1 MSIKRVL
8 VQLALASPALLP
20 MAGTAA
26 SAEPATQTAGNFFV
40 EAGVGYEHQGLPG
53 FGYGKNYGGTH
64 LANNDDDAKGLRW
77 GLGVG
82 YILGGEGWLG
92 SIQRVA
98 VRYSRL
104 TDSSTA
110 SSAPAAPAVSFDPL
124 VGIVSFD
131 GLNADSY
138 GGSPYLPG
146 EETRTDV
153 RMDYKNDEVSLSLEG
168 DNTYGA
174 GTTLTTSLALVVG
187 RTQSDNLA
195 HVSGRAASGIGA
207 LTQDSYGRA
216 DLDRKYAG
224 PELSLGLTHDLGSG
238 FSLNGGVRIAAL
250 VQQSKLSASD
260 CADVGGGGDG
270 ICDGLVYQTS
280 VSQTKTDLT
289 YRGSLRAGL
298 AYDTGPAT
306 LGFDAYA
313 GLDRARMK
321 IVTPHAVSDAAV
333 HVDNETLTTLG
344 GRLYLQIKF

>member
-20 MAGTAA
+20 MLGTAA
-26 SAEPATQTAGNFFV
+26 AAEPATQTAGNFFV
-40 EAGVGYEHQGLPG
+40 EAGAGYERQELPG

-64 LANNDDDAKGLRW
+64 LANNDDDAGGLRW
-77 GLGVG
+77 GLGAG
-82 YILGGEGWLG
+82 YILGDEGWLG
-92 SIQRVA
+92 SNQRMA
-98 VRYSRL
+98 LRYSRL
-104 TDSSTA
+104 KDDSTVST
-110 SSAPAAPAVSFDPL
+110 APAAPAISFDPL

-131 GLNADSY
+131 GLHADSY

-146 EETRTDV
+146 EETLTDV
-153 RMDYKNDEVSLSLEG
+153 KMNYKNDELSLSLEG
-168 DNTYGA
+168 DSAYGV
-174 GTTLTTSLALVVG
+174 GTTLTTSLALIVG

-195 HVSGRAASGIGA
+195 HVSGSAASGSGA
-207 LTQDSYGRA
+207 SFQDSYGRA

-224 PELSLGLTHDLGSG
+224 PELAMNLTYDLGSG
-238 FSLNGGVRIAAL
+238 FSLSGGAKLAAL
-250 VQQSKLSASD
+250 VQRSNLSASD

-270 ICDGLVYQTS
+270 TCDGLVYQTS

-298 AYDTGPAT
+298 AYNAGPAT

-321 IVTPHAVSDAAV
+321 IVTPHAVGDAAV